1 MKRTGDHMER
11 CVIVT
16 RQEKETKE
24 LAAKLAATLKPG
36 DVLALEGDLG
46 AGKTT
51 FAKGLAKGLG
61 IAEPIDSPTFTIIKE
76 YEGKFPF
83 YHMDVYRI
91 EEPEEELGL
100 EEYFFGDG
108 ICLVEWASH
117 VKPLLP
123 EETLWLS
130 ITVEADGDRRLE
142 FTSSHPRWNSLC
154 KELY

>member
-1 MKRTGDHMER
+1 MER
-11 CVIVT
+11 CIIVT
-16 RQEKETKE
+16 RGEKETKE
-24 LAAKLAATLKPG
+24 LAAKLASFLKPG

-51 FAKGLAKGLG
+51 FAKGLAGGLG
-61 IAEPIDSPTFTIIKE
+61 IQEPVDSPTFTIIKE
-76 YEGKFPF
+76 YEGKLPF

-100 EEYFFGDG
+100 EEYFYGDG
-108 ICLVEWASH
+108 ICLVEWASQ

-130 ITVEADGDRRLE
+130 ITVQADGDRRIE
-142 FTSSHPRWNSLC
+142 MASGHPRWNSLC
-154 KELY
+154 KELCQA